1 MPRYQDFKKKKTKL
15 MFSWEKRK
23 YILNQRFQTENRC
36 CDLLLLYIC
45 VPLFYLLF
53 SFLLWSDDEH
63 IARINTKYKLPSHK
77 SSVFFVGYNMV
88 CKILKSSIILY
99 FPHAIN
105 SPFRNWCPYGQKTY
119 KKQLGLISML
129 QDLADITKETINIK
143 IMKIQQREKKEY
155 K

>member
-1 MPRYQDFKKKKTKL
+1 

-23 YILNQRFQTENRC
+23 YILNQRFQTENHC

-77 SSVFFVGYNMV
+77 SPVFFVGYNMV

-99 FPHAIN
+99 FPHATN
-105 SPFRNWCPYGQKTY
+105 SPFRNLCPYGQNTY
-119 KKQLGLISML
+119 KKQLELIFML
-129 QDLADITKETINIK
+129 QDLANITKETINIK
-143 IMKIQQREKKEY
+143 IMKIQQREKKR